1 MEKMNL
7 AIKRNDF
14 EEAIPVATTKNND
27 VFEMIE
33 SYIDTA
39 EYEVAEKIL
48 GEAGVNAVNNG
59 QNVMLVRFVKRLVCY
74 NAFLPHFRSLDLVL
88 TATGFGVVST
98 QDLTPASKARVDA
111 LKSQLDIERKR
122 SECRV
127 IEQLFSVKGW
137 AAQRQRKQ
145 CVPTLF
151 YDFNYLSEYAG
162 VEAPTINDWRRAQP
176 LIMEADGL
184 LRSKIGNGQMDSLL
198 TKVTSGNMT
207 AEETTA
213 CTTIL
218 NIIGLHIAGNPRA
231 EKVYYT
237 SLMNHIEAHLDVFSA
252 YRDSE
257 AYQTN
262 HFKGYE
268 NTKESGM
275 FIFQG

>member
-1 MEKMNL
+1 MEIMNL
-7 AIKRNDF
+7 KITRNDF

-33 SYIDTA
+33 PFFDTA
-39 EYEVAEKIL
+39 KYEVSGNVL
-48 GEAGVNAVNNG
+48 GEAGVNAVNAG
-59 QNVMLVRFVKRLVCY
+59 QNVVLVRFVKQLVCLE
-74 NAFLPHFRSLDLVL
+74 AFLPNFRSLDLVL

-111 LKSQLDIERKR
+111 LKGQLDIERKLA
-122 SECRV
+122 ECRV
-127 IEQLFSVKGW
+127 IEQLFTVEGW
-137 AAQRQRKQ
+137 AAQHQRKR

-151 YDFNYLSEYAG
+151 YHFNYLSEYAG
-162 VEAPTINDWRRAQP
+162 VESPAINDWRRVQP
-176 LIMEADGL
+176 LIMEADGF
-184 LRSKIGNGQMDSLL
+184 LRKKIGNEQMDSLL
-198 TKVTSGNMT
+198 TKFTSFSVA
-207 AEETTA
+207 AEEITA
-213 CTTIL
+213 CNMIL

-231 EKVYYT
+231 EKVYYH
-237 SLMNHIEAHLDVFSA
+237 SLMNHIEAHLDVFTA

-262 HFKGYE
+262 HFQGYE

>member
-1 MEKMNL
+1 METMNL
-7 AIKRNDF
+7 EITRNDF

-33 SYIDTA
+33 PYIKTA
-39 EYEVAEKIL
+39 TYEVAENVL
-48 GEAGVNAVNNG
+48 GEAGVNAFNDG
-59 QNVMLVRFVKRLVCY
+59 QNVMLVRFVKQLVCY

-122 SECRV
+122 AECRV
-127 IEQLFSVKGW
+127 IQQLFSVNGW

-151 YDFNYLSEYAG
+151 YHFDYLSEYAG
-162 VEAPTINDWRRAQP
+162 VEAPTINDWRRVQP
-176 LIMEADGL
+176 LIIEADGF
-184 LRSKIGNGQMDSLL
+184 LRSKIGNEQMDSLL
-198 TKVTSGNMT
+198 TKVASGSFT
-207 AEETTA
+207 AEDMTA

-218 NIIGLHIAGNPRA
+218 NIIGLHISGNPRA

-237 SLMNHIEAHLDVFSA
+237 SLMNHIEAHLDVFTA

>member
-7 AIKRNDF
+7 EITRNDF

-33 SYIDTA
+33 PYIEVA
-39 EYEVAEKIL
+39 KYEVAENVL
-48 GEAGVNAVNNG
+48 GDAGVNAVNAG
-59 QNVMLVRFVKRLVCY
+59 ENVLLVLFVKQLVCY
-74 NAFLPHFRSLDLVL
+74 YAFLPHFRSLDLVL

-111 LKSQLDIERKR
+111 LKSQLDIEQKR
-122 SECRV
+122 AECRV
-127 IEQLFSVKGW
+127 IQQLFSVDEW
-137 AAQRQRKQ
+137 AAQLQRKR

-151 YDFNYLSEYAG
+151 YHFAYLSQYAG
-162 VEAPTINDWRRAQP
+162 VESPTMNDWRRVQP
-176 LIMEADGL
+176 LIMEADGF
-184 LRSKIGNGQMDSLL
+184 LRSKISNEQMDSLL
-198 TKVTSGNMT
+198 MKVTSGT
-207 AEETTA
+207 VSAEETTA

-218 NIIGLHIAGNPRA
+218 NFIGLHIAGNPRA

-237 SLMNHIEAHLDVFSA
+237 SLMNHIEAHLDVFTA